1 MPIKEIQ
8 YKSQLTGAVDDFLR
22 SRRKKETGSEFN
34 EDAGDFLNVIEFI
47 EKFKLLPYGLFPV
60 QKFIVKLYYNIPLDD
75 TEKTIKITDKFGD
88 EVLHEFTE
96 VEYLKYLYD
105 NGRCNIREQ
114 DGKERRELIL
124 VLGRRSGKSELSSIF
139 AAYELYKLLHR
150 GFPQQYYGMPA
161 ASEIRVLCVANDKEQ
176 AGIVFGNMQGH
187 LDSVDYFKDSVA
199 NATQTFL
206 KFRTAHDKKRFG
218 PEGKASLSAT
228 FKSSIAK
235 GLRGRGI
242 ICAILDEIAFFV
254 DNGKSSAERVY
265 RALTPSLAQF
275 SPKDPKNRQ
284 RPITLPDGTEAAS
297 EGRMILISSP
307 DAKDGFFFRQYQKA
321 MSKDEGAENML
332 VIQAPTWEVNTSLP
346 KTYYRVEYH
355 KDPVAF
361 MTEHGAEFS
370 DRVRGWIQDARDLLD
385 CVDVDMRPSVRGQ
398 PKEVHFAGVD
408 FGITKDGTAINL
420 TRIRNGKIEL
430 AYHEVWYPKRKW
442 REVNPHLESPLVEYA
457 MTLQDQVRLDI
468 EQIAAWFFALSKRF
482 YIHKGVFD
490 QWAGPVFEQILHKKG
505 LHQFEMRNFFSSD
518 SSTMYQILN
527 LYMLNKQLR
536 IYDWPTHGVGE
547 DGKAKVHSPLIS
559 EMLELQATSGG
570 KNIIIVE
577 APQIEGKHDD
587 SSDAFARSVMLAS
600 EYIKENPQVLRMSG
614 SVVGGGAV
622 ARPTAYGYQQMQRIR
637 ARLGHGTPRE
647 RQLPAGMRRR

>member
-1 MPIKEIQ
+1 MPIKEVQ
-8 YKSQLTGAVDDFLR
+8 YKSQLTGTVDDFLR
-22 SRRKKETGSEFN
+22 SRRKKQTGSEFN
-34 EDAGDFLNVIEFI
+34 EDRGDFLNVIEFI

-75 TEKTIKITDKFGD
+75 TEKTIRVTDKFGGD
-88 EVLHEFTE
+88 VPLYTFTE
-96 VEYLKYLYD
+96 KEYLEYLYD
-105 NGRCNIREQ
+105 NGRCNIRVQ

-150 GFPQQYYGMPA
+150 GFPQQYYGMPS
-161 ASEIRVLCVANDKEQ
+161 ASEIRVLTVANDKEQ

-206 KFRTAHDKKRFG
+206 KFRTAHDKKKFG

-275 SPKDPKNRQ
+275 APKDPKNRQ
-284 RPITLPDGTEAAS
+284 RPITLSDGTEAAS

-321 MSKDEGAENML
+321 MSKDKGSENML
-332 VIQAPTWEVNTSLP
+332 VIQAPTWEVNPTLP
-346 KTYYRVEYH
+346 KTYYEVEFH

-370 DRVRGWIQDARDLLD
+370 DRVRGWIQDARELLD
-385 CVDVDMRPSVRGQ
+385 CVDADMRPTVRGI
-398 PKEVHFAGVD
+398 PKEIHFAGVD
-408 FGITKDGTAINL
+408 FGIVKDGTAINL
-420 TRIRNGKIEL
+420 TRIRDGRIDM
-430 AYHEVWYPKRKW
+430 AYHETWYAGKNW
-442 REVNPHLESPLVEYA
+442 REVNPHLESPLTEYA
-457 MTLQDQVRLDI
+457 LTLQNRKRLDI
-468 EQIAAWFFALSKRF
+468 EEIANWFLALSKRF

-490 QWAGPVFEQILHKKG
+490 QWAGVVFEQIMQKKG
-505 LHQFEMRNFFSSD
+505 LHQFEMRNFFGAD
-518 SSTMYQILN
+518 SSAMYNTLH
-527 LYMLNKQLR
+527 LYMLNRTLR
-536 IYDWPTHGVGE
+536 LYDWPIRGTNE
-547 DGKAKVHSPLIS
+547 DGKPKVHSPLIT

-577 APQIEGKHDD
+577 APRIEGKHDD

-600 EYIKENPQVLRMSG
+600 EYIRDNPSALL
-614 SVVGGGAV
+614 VGGVNSGRAN
-622 ARPTAYGYQQMQRIR
+622 ARPAMMGPFQLQRMR
-637 ARLGHGTPRE
+637 ARMGHGPPAE
-647 RQLPAGMRRR
+647 RRVPMRRR